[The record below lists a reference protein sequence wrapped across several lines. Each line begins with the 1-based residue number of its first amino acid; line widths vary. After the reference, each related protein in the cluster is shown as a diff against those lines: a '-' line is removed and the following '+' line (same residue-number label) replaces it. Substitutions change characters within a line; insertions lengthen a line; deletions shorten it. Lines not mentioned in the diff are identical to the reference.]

1 MDEVRTYYNEKSKI
15 YDEAFDSLV
24 FRVLDAI
31 TWKYLEPYIPVN
43 TDAFVLDAGGG
54 TGRWSVRIARKG
66 CKVVLMD
73 ASSGMLRIAAERI
86 SEEGLQRRITMKKG
100 DITKTGYSDETFDVI
115 FSEQTLFL
123 FKEPDTLIKELS
135 RVLKKNGRLVISAH
149 NRYAQCLASLP
160 EKPTSENLDKARK
173 LLLGERH
180 SSMAKDG
187 TMKIYSWSPQEF
199 REILERNGLQVEK
212 IIGKGTTMPLRISKH
227 VFAKKKYP
235 EKLFSKILL
244 FELAICEKP
253 DAVALAGIL
262 QAITRK
268 L

>member
-86 SEEGLQRRITMKKG
+86 SEEGLQQRI
-100 DITKTGYSDETFDVI
+100 
-115 FSEQTLFL
+115 
-123 FKEPDTLIKELS
+123 P
-135 RVLKKNGRLVISAH
+135 
-149 NRYAQCLASLP
+149 
-160 EKPTSENLDKARK
+160 
-173 LLLGERH
+173 
-180 SSMAKDG
+180 
-187 TMKIYSWSPQEF
+187 
-199 REILERNGLQVEK
+199 
-212 IIGKGTTMPLRISKH
+212 
-227 VFAKKKYP
+227 
-235 EKLFSKILL
+235 
-244 FELAICEKP
+244 
-253 DAVALAGIL
+253 
-262 QAITRK
+262 
-268 L
+268 